1 MTCCKEEYIEETSD
15 IIDENL
21 IAIAEELSKPRA
33 LQTRLVIGV
42 QNCKNSCFVTENQ
55 RYIEC

>member
-42 QNCKNSCFVTENQ
+42 QNCKNSCFVTE
-55 RYIEC
+55 ILF